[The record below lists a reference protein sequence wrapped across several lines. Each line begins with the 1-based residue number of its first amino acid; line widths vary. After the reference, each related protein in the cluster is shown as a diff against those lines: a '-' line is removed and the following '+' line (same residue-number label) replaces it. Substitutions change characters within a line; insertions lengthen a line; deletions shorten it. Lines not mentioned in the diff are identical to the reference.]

1 MTWLPA
7 AAVALKSTTH
17 NQYPMHYYQNSLQE
31 FTWYPV
37 ELQSKFQRL
46 RAPWTYMTAKERNTG
61 PFLRPKRWF
70 PKAQYKKVVKL
81 CVFGLTTSNRK
92 SLQFVVPKPR
102 TAEQWAVDVKNKLV
116 PFIKKCFP
124 NRTSYNIL
132 FDGEALLH
140 ADASKAAYR
149 AGHITVAQ
157 GWPGYSP
164 ELNPQENVWA
174 WAEDELRR
182 METGKEPLAAW
193 SKKVI
198 KAVDKYPAKGKLVG
212 SMAKRCQEIIDRS
225 GGALDR

>member
-1 MTWLPA
+1 MA
-7 AAVALKSTTH
+7 
-17 NQYPMHYYQNSLQE
+17 
-31 FTWYPV
+31 
-37 ELQSKFQRL
+37 
-46 RAPWTYMTAKERNTG
+46 
-61 PFLRPKRWF
+61 
-70 PKAQYKKVVKL
+70 PKARYKKVVKL
-81 CVFGLTTSNRK
+81 CVFGLTTSNGK

-140 ADASKAAYR
+140 AEASKAAYR

-182 METGKEPLAAW
+182 METGKEPLAAS

-198 KAVDKYPAKGKLVG
+198 KAVDEYPAKGKIGGLHGEEVP
-212 SMAKRCQEIIDRS
+212 RDHRS
-225 GGALDR
+225 LWRST